1 MLSSKYLVMAAS
13 KIAENEKEYLEKGW
27 IRSWMLFEVQ
37 ALDKDVCETALKTH
51 IEKMSKREDVKIMK
65 VDYAKIS
72 KLDPPEQLK
81 KALAAKGI
89 KNLHSQVAEV
99 VVLTQNFESLVHVVM
114 NYAPTAIEITAP
126 EKIVLTM
133 RDAQHAL
140 SNVADMMH
148 KFAAAG
154 IGGMLISGE

>member
-1 MLSSKYLVMAAS
+1 M
-13 KIAENEKEYLEKGW
+13 I
-27 IRSWMLFEVQ
+27 FEVQ
-37 ALDKDVCETALKTH
+37 ALDKDVCSDALKTH
-51 IEKMSKREDVKIMK
+51 VEKISKRDDARLMDVK
-65 VDYAKIS
+65 YSKIN

-81 KALAAKGI
+81 KALASKGV

-99 VVLTQNFESLVHVVM
+99 VVLTKNFESLVHVVI
-114 NYAPTAIEITAP
+114 NYAPTAVEITAP
-126 EKIVLTM
+126 EKIILSM
-133 RDAQHAL
+133 GDAQHAL